1 MNSLEQSIEVKSN
14 SILTLLAS
22 KISKS
27 VEINRILGLVKEEE
41 NLIQP
46 PTRFSDLT
54 WKFSTFIA
62 MTHPFY
68 LSHRY
73 QSRAQVCFKF
83 IFTTRGA
90 RGWTE
95 YILELPWWGKFNS
108 AWLPSAHIHMTS
120 FLGQSE
126 HNDSVGIV
134 FPQIIKICWWQFWDI
149 LKQKAL

>member
-54 WKFSTFIA
+54 
-62 MTHPFY
+62 
-68 LSHRY
+68 
-73 QSRAQVCFKF
+73 
-83 IFTTRGA
+83 
-90 RGWTE
+90 
-95 YILELPWWGKFNS
+95 
-108 AWLPSAHIHMTS
+108 
-120 FLGQSE
+120 
-126 HNDSVGIV
+126 
-134 FPQIIKICWWQFWDI
+134 
-149 LKQKAL
+149 